1 MTSDLFAPVQFLH
14 IIRTPISDSSVK
26 PIDLS
31 VAWTIRV
38 LTPSKRASGFSTGS
52 AAIATTVVRRGL
64 NIEHGPLTHA
74 HGVFPVIRYKMKKS
88 MKTKTIG
95 LGVLL
100 SVAAAAMCFA
110 SNPTLGTWKLNESK
124 STFGDGA
131 GKTTLVVWEKVGD
144 QQKCTVDG
152 TDADGKKTHSEWTG
166 KMDGKFYAVTGDPQA
181 DQRSF
186 KKSDDNTIAM
196 VTQKDGK
203 TVGDG
208 TIVVAADRKSR
219 TVTSAMTNAKG
230 PIPLIPLISFDP
242 F

>member
-1 MTSDLFAPVQFLH
+1 
-14 IIRTPISDSSVK
+14 
-26 PIDLS
+26 
-31 VAWTIRV
+31 
-38 LTPSKRASGFSTGS
+38 
-52 AAIATTVVRRGL
+52 
-64 NIEHGPLTHA
+64 
-74 HGVFPVIRYKMKKS
+74 MKKL

-95 LGVLL
+95 LALAL
-100 SVAAAAMCFA
+100 SVATAAVCFA
-110 SNPTLGTWKLNESK
+110 NNPTLGTWKLNESK

-144 QQKCTVDG
+144 QNKCTVDG
-152 TDADGKKTHSEWTG
+152 TDADGKKTHSVWTG
-166 KMDGKFYAVTGDPQA
+166 KLDGKFYAITGDPQA

-219 TVTSAMTNAKG
+219 TVTSTMTNAKG
-230 PIPLIPLISFDP
+230 VKVTSTLAYDKS
-242 F
+242 

>member
-1 MTSDLFAPVQFLH
+1 MDYQS
-14 IIRTPISDSSVK
+14 
-26 PIDLS
+26 
-31 VAWTIRV
+31 

-64 NIEHGPLTHA
+64 NIGHGPLKHT
-74 HGVFPVIRYKMKKS
+74 GFSPYLDRKMKKL

-166 KMDGKFYAVTGDPQA
+166 KLNGKFYAITGDPQA

-208 TIVVAADRKSR
+208 TIVVATDRKSR
-219 TVTSAMTNAKG
+219 TVTSTMTNAKG
-230 PIPLIPLISFDP
+230 VKVTSTLAYDKS
-242 F
+242 